1 MTKALPEETFWMIC
15 RKPTHPNA
23 KPAPKQRYHSYL
35 AAKNAAIDMAAKT
48 GAEFAVL
55 TCTDVFKPTDRL
67 RDHGLF

>member
-1 MTKALPEETFWMIC
+1 MKALPEETFWMIC

-23 KPAPKQRYHSYL
+23 KPEPKQLYQSYL
-35 AAKNAAIDMAAKT
+35 SAKRAAIDMASKT

-67 RDHGLF
+67 LDHGLF